1 MSTSTDPRLRLIAQE
16 CVENMGDIFWDY
28 EPKRDK
34 LGDYTD
40 PYNVAIAEVEKSL
53 QQFSERFDTSR
64 TYPGSLRE
72 EYATIVSALG
82 LEPSED
88 ALIRA
93 LVDQADWTEEGAQA
107 VVNLAL
113 QYGTS
118 VLRNALALAEALGI
132 DDGHVGL

>member
-1 MSTSTDPRLRLIAQE
+1 MSTATDPRLRLIAQE

-28 EPKRDK
+28 DSKRDK

-40 PYNVAIAEVEKSL
+40 PYNVAIVEVEKSL
-53 QQFSERFDTSR
+53 QQFSDRFDTNMIYPR
-64 TYPGSLRE
+64 TIRE
-72 EYATIVSALG
+72 DYATIVAALE
-82 LEPSED
+82 LEPGED

-93 LVDQADWTEEGAQA
+93 LVEQADWTKEGAQA
-107 VVNLAL
+107 VFNLAQ

-132 DDGHVGL
+132 EDGSAGL